1 MKLITFAKREGVAT
15 EAVTRFFESG
25 VGSRFANLDTKAF
38 TDSYDDFRT
47 SVAQYA
53 NDLFGGDRLALYVSI
68 SDLVTALR
76 EKGLTSKEYSLKNS
90 FISDDEANLIILK
103 ALHRPMSQE
112 ELASDVL
119 KCSRNAVNTRVRA
132 LQDGIRVGDISVQL
146 ELEYGGRL
154 QSTVHPV
161 MLPLNLSEVYA
172 LLVTLKQ
179 DAASREKADPRG
191 AIVDDLAEKIYSQ
204 LTPYAISQI
213 DRSLAEADVHMRGG
227 VVPRFRGDDAKPSR
241 WYFFEKAGVKA
252 RVLHAASDNETVE
265 HVGMIV
271 PSLLTRYHEEPH
283 SRPSEDSRSDF
294 ASQPRLALKLDDGSL
309 MAIRWSDVIDIQQ
322 AE

>member
-15 EAVTRFFESG
+15 ESVTRFFESG
-25 VGSRFANLDTKAF
+25 AGSRFANLHTGAF
-38 TDSYDDFRT
+38 SDSYDDFKT
-47 SVAQYA
+47 AVAQHA
-53 NDLFGGDRLALYVSI
+53 SDLFGEDRLVLYVGV

-76 EKGLTSKEYSLKNS
+76 EKGLTTKEYSLKNS

-103 ALHRPMSQE
+103 ALHSPMSQE

-119 KCSRNAVNTRVRA
+119 KCSRNAVNSRVRA
-132 LQDGIRVGDISVQL
+132 LQDGIRIGDISVQL
-146 ELEYGGRL
+146 ELEYGGKL

-179 DAASREKADPRG
+179 DAASREAADPRG
-191 AIVDDLAEKIYSQ
+191 VIVDDIAEKVYSQ
-204 LTPYAISQI
+204 LTPYAIGRISE
-213 DRSLAEADVHMRGG
+213 SLEKAGVAMRGG
-227 VVPRFRGDDAKPSR
+227 AVPRFRGDDAKPSR

-252 RVLHAASDNETVE
+252 RVIHATSDNETAE
-265 HVGMIV
+265 HEGMIV
-271 PSLLTRYHEEPH
+271 PSLRGRHRDERL
-283 SRPSEDSRSDF
+283 SRSGEDPRDDF
-294 ASQPRLALKLDDGSL
+294 ASQPRLTLKLDDGSL
-309 MAIRWSDVIDIQQ
+309 KEIRWSDVIDIQQ